1 MQSDLSTTNSR
12 FSAVWGRRQQVC
24 WLWSL
29 QQKLRTNVFISLQV
43 IYVLVCWCSGRTT
56 DVSSSTCSDRFQYV
70 HRMILDAGVGLQHQE
85 LVKSRCSLLQL
96 FPVMLRQLQRIRL
109 HSRGFKSQTTEHFQ
123 VSSGTITRRMIETFP
138 HSVMRQCRKSA
149 CDFST
154 WHLHTPGSLQF
165 ICGAEVTLQKR
176 YISPSD
182 LVFLCFREFPSAFY
196 FIRAAGWSKHGY
208 INLSTTLWIFTF
220 LAKRCFASFILTS
233 KC

>member
-85 LVKSRCSLLQL
+85 LIKSRCSLLQL

-123 VSSGTITRRMIETFP
+123 VSSGTITRWMIKRSHTVWCGSAENLHMIFP
-138 HSVMRQCRKSA
+138 HDTYTHQVHCSLSVVPRLLCRNVTFHHRIWS
-149 CDFST
+149 FYVFVNF
-154 WHLHTPGSLQF
+154 HLHF
-165 ICGAEVTLQKR
+165 ILSEPPADLNTVTLIYQQHCE
-176 YISPSD
+176 
-182 LVFLCFREFPSAFY
+182 FLLF
-196 FIRAAGWSKHGY
+196 
-208 INLSTTLWIFTF
+208 
-220 LAKRCFASFILTS
+220 
-233 KC
+233 

>member
-96 FPVMLRQLQRIRL
+96 FPVMLRLPGLFRNNYASDDWNVPTQCDAAVQKICMWFFHMTPTHTRFTAVYLWCRGYFAETLHFTIGFGLFMFSWISICILFYPSRRL
-109 HSRGFKSQTTEHFQ
+109 
-123 VSSGTITRRMIETFP
+123 I
-138 HSVMRQCRKSA
+138 
-149 CDFST
+149 
-154 WHLHTPGSLQF
+154 
-165 ICGAEVTLQKR
+165 
-176 YISPSD
+176 
-182 LVFLCFREFPSAFY
+182 
-196 FIRAAGWSKHGY
+196 
-208 INLSTTLWIFTF
+208 
-220 LAKRCFASFILTS
+220 
-233 KC
+233 